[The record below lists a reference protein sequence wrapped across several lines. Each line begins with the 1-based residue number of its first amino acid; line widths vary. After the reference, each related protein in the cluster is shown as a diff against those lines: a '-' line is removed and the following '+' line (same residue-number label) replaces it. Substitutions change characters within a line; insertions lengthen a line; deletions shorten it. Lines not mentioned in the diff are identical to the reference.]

1 MSDKE
6 AVPVLE
12 LRGIGKRFGAVAA
25 LKDVSLQ
32 LHAGECHVLLGE
44 NGAGKSTL
52 VGVILGFHQPS
63 SGALHI
69 RGEHVERYSPQV
81 ARSLG
86 VRAVMQEFSLYE
98 SLPVYANLF
107 LGQEEQTVGLRR
119 KRVMR
124 NEARELLAEID
135 APFRANDIVA
145 NLTRAEQQLVEISKA
160 LTRRGD
166 AGVLLLDEPT
176 AALSDGEANRLLT
189 ILKRLK
195 AEGWAILYIS
205 HRMDELRVI
214 GDRVTVLRDGR
225 HVATH
230 VIDEV
235 SDDQLITEM
244 SGREVDRS
252 PHNKSPISESGTV
265 VLTVEHLAT
274 RNRKVEDVSFELRSG
289 EVLGIGGLVG
299 SGKGDLGA
307 ALFGITPLAGGRITA
322 AGIPVRSLS
331 SRTMYRLGFGYVA
344 EDRKRGGIL
353 PDTDVAMNI
362 MIERIA
368 LTRRLARWGLLRR
381 GRMRQSADQLIGRF
395 DVRPSGAAEM
405 PISHLS
411 GGNQQKALIAR
422 ALSTKRKGLIAVEP
436 TAGVDVGSRMQI
448 YKHLRSECENGV
460 GVLLIS
466 SDVDELV
473 SLSDRVL
480 VMSCGT
486 VSAELEGA
494 DIHADAIVGA
504 SFSSTQGALL

>member
-1 MSDKE
+1 MSDEE

-12 LRGIGKRFGAVAA
+12 LRGLGKRFGAVAA
-25 LKDVSLQ
+25 LEDVSLK

-63 SGALHI
+63 SGDLHI
-69 RGEHVERYSPQV
+69 RGERVERFSPQV
-81 ARSLG
+81 ARSSG

-107 LGQEEQTVGLRR
+107 LGREERTFGLRR

-124 NEARELLAEID
+124 KEARELLAEID
-135 APFRANDIVA
+135 APFGAHDIVA
-145 NLTRAEQQLVEISKA
+145 NLTRAEQQLVEICKA

-166 AGVLLLDEPT
+166 PGVILLDEPT
-176 AALSDGEANRLLT
+176 AAISDGEVNRLFT
-189 ILKRLK
+189 ILRRLK

-205 HRMDELRVI
+205 HRMDELRRI

-225 HVATH
+225 LVATH
-230 VIDEV
+230 AIDEV
-235 SDDQLITEM
+235 SDDRLITEM
-244 SGREVDRS
+244 SGRELNRS
-252 PHNKSPISESGTV
+252 PHAKSTVGRSGSV
-265 VLTVEHLAT
+265 VLAVEHLAT
-274 RNRKVEDVSFELRSG
+274 RNRKVRDVSFELRSG

-322 AGIPVRSLS
+322 SGASVRSPS
-331 SRTMYRLGFGYVA
+331 SRTMCRLGFGHVA
-344 EDRKRGGIL
+344 EDRKRAGIL
-353 PDTDVAMNI
+353 PDTDVALNI

-368 LTRRLARWGLLRR
+368 TTRRIARWGFLRR
-381 GRMRQSADQLIGRF
+381 GRMREQADRLIGKF
-395 DVRPSGAAEM
+395 DVRPPGAADM

-411 GGNQQKALIAR
+411 GGNQQKALVAR
-422 ALSTKRKGLIAVEP
+422 ALSTERKGLIAVEP
-436 TAGVDVGSRMQI
+436 TAGVDVGSRLQI
-448 YKHLRSECENGV
+448 YKHLRHECENGV

-480 VMSCGT
+480 VMSSGT

-494 DIHADAIVGA
+494 DINADAIVGA